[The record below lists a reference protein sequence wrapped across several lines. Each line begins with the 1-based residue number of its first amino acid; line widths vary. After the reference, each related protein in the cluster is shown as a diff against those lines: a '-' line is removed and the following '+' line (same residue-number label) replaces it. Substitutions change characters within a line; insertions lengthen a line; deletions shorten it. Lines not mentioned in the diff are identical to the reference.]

1 MRIVRILF
9 ACKAVFFSPHVK
21 NTSVKLS
28 KILLKLLVM
37 KRLLLLIVLVLL
49 GVGFSAFPEKGQWGF
64 YGHRLINR
72 MAVYTLPPEMMVLFK
87 PNIEFIAEHAVDPD
101 KRRYA
106 SPFEASRH
114 YMDLDH
120 WGTYPYH
127 DLPRKWSEALLKYSD
142 IVWHKTARDSL
153 IFSGKSIWQ
162 RFYSQD
168 SLMEISDPAASL
180 GSNFPQFFQEFI
192 LPDYYEEEWTIDC
205 DLWKHHLQLPEEES
219 CSKVRV
225 LDSLTAHG
233 ILPYHLIRMQRDLTL
248 AFLQKDK
255 NRIIRLSAEMGHYIG
270 DAHVPLH
277 TTSNYNG
284 QLTDQLG
291 IHAFWESR
299 IPELFAEENYDFFV
313 GKANYIADPSEFYWN
328 IVLESNSYVDSVLLI
343 EKRLSEIY
351 PSDQQYC
358 FDERLGITVRTQ
370 CRDYALV
377 YQQRM
382 NGLVEQRMRQS
393 IRAVGSS
400 WYTAWVDAGQ
410 PDFRKDALV
419 IHEEASGLEKEDAPT
434 KTGKGSIRI
443 HE

>member
-1 MRIVRILF
+1 
-9 ACKAVFFSPHVK
+9 
-21 NTSVKLS
+21 
-28 KILLKLLVM
+28 M
-37 KRLLLLIVLVLL
+37 KRPLLLIVLVLL
-49 GVGFSAFPEKGQWGF
+49 SVGFSAFPEKGNWGF
-64 YGHRLINR
+64 YAHRLINR

-87 PNIEFIAEHAVDPD
+87 PNIEFLAEHAVDPD

-127 DLPRKWSEALLKYSD
+127 DLPRKWPEALLKYSD
-142 IVWHKTARDSL
+142 IVWYKTARDSL

-162 RFYSQD
+162 RFYNQD
-168 SLMEISDPAASL
+168 SLMDISDPAASL

-205 DLWKHHLQLPEEES
+205 DLWMNHLELPEEES

-225 LDSLTAHG
+225 RDSLTAHG
-233 ILPYHLIRMQRDLTL
+233 ILPYHLIRMQRDLTH

-358 FDERLGITVRTQ
+358 FDERLGVTVRTQ

-419 IHEEASGLEKEDAPT
+419 IHEEASGLENENSATNTRKI
-434 KTGKGSIRI
+434 GLRS

>member
-1 MRIVRILF
+1 M
-9 ACKAVFFSPHVK
+9 
-21 NTSVKLS
+21 
-28 KILLKLLVM
+28 
-37 KRLLLLIVLVLL
+37 
-49 GVGFSAFPEKGQWGF
+49 
-64 YGHRLINR
+64 
-72 MAVYTLPPEMMVLFK
+72 
-87 PNIEFIAEHAVDPD
+87 
-101 KRRYA
+101 
-106 SPFEASRH
+106 
-114 YMDLDH
+114 
-120 WGTYPYH
+120 
-127 DLPRKWSEALLKYSD
+127 
-142 IVWHKTARDSL
+142 WHKSTRDSL
-153 IFSGKSIWQ
+153 IFSGKSIWE
-162 RFYSQD
+162 RFYNQD
-168 SLMEISDPAASL
+168 SLLDISDPVASL
-180 GSNFPQFFQEFI
+180 GSDFPQFFQEFI

-205 DLWKHHLQLPEEES
+205 DLWMHHLQASEEES
-219 CSKVRV
+219 CSRVRV

-233 ILPYHLIRMQRDLTL
+233 ILPYHLIRMQRDLTH
-248 AFLQKDK
+248 AFLEKDK
-255 NRIIRLSAEMGHYIG
+255 TRIIRLSAEMGHYIG

-328 IVLESNSYVDSVLLI
+328 MVLESNSYVDSVLLI

-358 FDERLGITVRTQ
+358 FDERLGVTVRTQ

-382 NGLVEQRMRQS
+382 DGLVEQRMQQS

-400 WYTAWVDAGQ
+400 WYTAWVDGGQ

-419 IHEEASGLEKEDAPT
+419 IQEEESGMEKENSPT
-434 KTGKGSIRI
+434 KTRKIRI
-443 HE
+443 RSHE